1 MYVGTSP
8 GALDLFDSGALGAAV
23 LSSSATGLPNDG
35 STIYVRLWFKISGVF
50 QHDDFQYTAVVEAQP
65 RILSPE
71 PGSTQLGTT
80 VTFTWTPGD
89 QTVTEWLLYVGT
101 SPGALDLFDSGALGA
116 AVLSS
121 SVTGLPNDG
130 STIYVRLWFKIS
142 GVFQFDDFQYTAAG
156 SAVNQGASAS
166 GLTIGDGFE
175 ENDSRET
182 ATSLTPG
189 TYPDLIAQINND
201 NDWYAV
207 EVCAGSDLGDLS
219 VTVQFAH
226 TLGDIELYV
235 FGALSTVIGS
245 SATPTDLE
253 EVVLTGLAAGTY
265 FILVLN
271 VGTSSDGNFYD
282 LIVDVTCAGSPEP
295 GAHDQEIAD
304 LILKLDTLLELEQ
317 VDEDLWR
324 LVRLELRY
332 LDEFGGLPNID
343 ETWDIL
349 DQVSGLRGLGLP
361 PFLGPNQ
368 MELKHQLLGI
378 MDHALNVR
386 NEGSMASVDEL
397 LDREH
402 NLFGS
407 GVDEG
412 RVRHLRD
419 KLSLLIEVERIE
431 VKLKKLILGEL
442 KLLSEKPDLDP
453 NLQDT
458 LDRVT
463 NLTWRLMALEG
474 VVVDKPEQVLKEKA
488 MDLIGR
494 VGEMAEEEFGPFSL
508 TAFIAPGDIWL
519 KLDAMFELE
528 QVKLKIKGSLLLELD
543 QTRRRA
549 KDAGESTELLIS
561 LGQLRGLVIDMVA
574 LERGFRPIGDGEEAL
589 LLERAIEIAGTAL
602 SQARGFGIQAM
613 VEELG
618 WKLEALRSTAQAD
631 RFRLMK
637 DAASR
642 QLERLLFFAE
652 QRGSSEELIDTSQAT
667 WEIVQR
673 LIAIETPPG
682 PGLTLEPGR
691 ARNLV
696 GQDHVLQ
703 VTVTGEGG
711 QPAPAGTVVFY
722 EVLDRN
728 GVVVTSGFTETT
740 GGLPGS
746 GGEAVAFFSYGND
759 APAVHQIRA
768 WTDTTTYDEA
778 TRRDT
783 AIKVWVALGDLTLT
797 PETANNPVGQEH
809 VVEARVTDGSGAPV
823 PAGLEV
829 FFEVLDQGGNV
840 VASGTSETTGGDGL
854 ALFSYSSTAPGTH
867 TIRAWTGGG
876 PAPVLL
882 ATGNAPD
889 SVFRYD
895 GQNGAFIDQ
904 FVPAG
909 SGGLGLPRDL
919 IYGPDGNLY
928 VNSDA
933 FDKVLRYDGTTGAFI
948 DKFVPDGSGGLSA
961 PYGLVYGP
969 DGNLY
974 VSGFT
979 SNAVHRYDGVS
990 GAFIDLFV
998 PVGSGGLVTPRDLV
1012 FGPDG
1017 NLYVVAHDSV
1027 NVLRYDG
1034 GTGAFIDVFASGG
1047 GLDSPAGLAFGPDGN
1062 LYVSSGGNDVVLRYD
1077 GITGAFI
1084 DVFIA
1089 AGSGGLD
1096 SPHGLV
1102 FTRDGNLYLASTNT
1116 DSVLRYDATT
1126 AAFIDEFVAS
1136 GSGGLNA
1143 PHFLVFVAVQTT
1155 FDTAIPNL
1163 RDQATKEWFEPVSLH
1178 GQKWDDLNGNGIWDA
1193 GEPGLDGWPIELLD
1207 ANGQVLAIQTTHS
1220 GDFNDDGQI
1229 DPVTEQGLYWF
1240 NDLRPGDYE
1249 VREVPPIFCC
1259 NPRWVQTF
1267 PGGTAALGEGPAVPE
1282 TYLVTIDNGQTL
1294 ENLNFGNHLPP
1305 PGSIHGQKWDDLN
1318 GDGVWDANEPGLNGW
1333 TIELV
1338 DSTGQVVA
1346 TQVTDDMD
1354 LNEDGTID
1362 PTEQGWYWFTGLEPG
1377 NYDVREESQPGWKQ
1391 TFPVDTTGQAIDF
1404 YFVNLV
1410 EGQRV
1415 EGKDFGNYRV
1425 PTTGED
1431 DQFEDND
1438 TINTATSLAGGEFPD
1453 LIALDGDDDWYV
1465 VEVCADGNLRVTLQ
1479 FAHVLGDIDLEV
1491 YDAAGNLI
1499 DSSTSTGDGE
1509 ALVLS
1514 GLPPGLY
1521 FIRVYLFGGEAE
1533 GNNYDLLVDPCAQ
1546 IGGDDQ
1552 FEENDSLTGAAS
1564 LLAPAFFPGLIVR
1577 IDDEDW
1583 FKVEVCP
1590 DGTLGVSLSLVHAQG
1605 DIDLE
1610 IYDAAGNLLAE
1621 SASTENREEVVLT
1634 GLGAGTYFI
1643 RVFLFGG
1650 DFNGYELAVLV
1661 TCGSSIHGQ
1670 KWNDLNGNG
1679 FWDDNEPGLDGFL
1692 IELRDPFTSQPVAIP
1707 NNPQET
1713 HRKPTALISTIT
1725 ASSTPNL
1732 SRAGSGSTW
1741 SLATTRC
1748 TRCNSRG
1755 GS

>member
-1 MYVGTSP
+1 M
-8 GALDLFDSGALGAAV
+8 
-23 LSSSATGLPNDG
+23 
-35 STIYVRLWFKISGVF
+35 
-50 QHDDFQYTAVVEAQP
+50 
-65 RILSPE
+65 
-71 PGSTQLGTT
+71 
-80 VTFTWTPGD
+80 
-89 QTVTEWLLYVGT
+89 
-101 SPGALDLFDSGALGA
+101 
-116 AVLSS
+116 
-121 SVTGLPNDG
+121 
-130 STIYVRLWFKIS
+130 
-142 GVFQFDDFQYTAAG
+142 
-156 SAVNQGASAS
+156 
-166 GLTIGDGFE
+166 
-175 ENDSRET
+175 
-182 ATSLTPG
+182 
-189 TYPDLIAQINND
+189 
-201 NDWYAV
+201 
-207 EVCAGSDLGDLS
+207 
-219 VTVQFAH
+219 
-226 TLGDIELYV
+226 
-235 FGALSTVIGS
+235 
-245 SATPTDLE
+245 
-253 EVVLTGLAAGTY
+253 
-265 FILVLN
+265 
-271 VGTSSDGNFYD
+271 
-282 LIVDVTCAGSPEP
+282 
-295 GAHDQEIAD
+295 
-304 LILKLDTLLELEQ
+304 
-317 VDEDLWR
+317 
-324 LVRLELRY
+324 
-332 LDEFGGLPNID
+332 
-343 ETWDIL
+343 
-349 DQVSGLRGLGLP
+349 
-361 PFLGPNQ
+361 
-368 MELKHQLLGI
+368 
-378 MDHALNVR
+378 
-386 NEGSMASVDEL
+386 
-397 LDREH
+397 
-402 NLFGS
+402 
-407 GVDEG
+407 
-412 RVRHLRD
+412 
-419 KLSLLIEVERIE
+419 ERIE

-631 RFRLMK
+631 RLMK

-652 QRGSSEELIDTSQAT
+652 QRGSSEELIDTIQAT

-673 LIAIETPPG
+673 PIASETPPG

-882 ATGNAPD
+882 ATGNAPY

-948 DKFVPDGSGGLSA
+948 DKFVTDGSGGLSA

-1415 EGKDFGNYRV
+1415 EGKDFGNYRL

-1692 IELRDPFTSQPVAIP
+1692 IELRDPFTGQPVAIP

-1713 HRKPTALISTIT
+1713 HSVDLDDNGVIDPQLEQGWFWFDVEPGDYQVHEVQQPGWVMTFPLPAGFHSFSVGADHKVEGIYFGNRQPPTGGSIHGQKWNDLNGNGEKDAGEPHISGWTIELVDLGTGLPMASQVTHDVDLDQSGTIEPHEQGWYWFEGLPPGEYEVREAPRQAWIQTWPPGFGTYTVLVTENQAVDGVDFGNTQELDFFTNSEGQFTLNTPTGPVDVQLTGPTMVAVGIRPDGGTNNTLVNTAGEFDVVDTEILSMNLTGDVPGIGLVNMRLNPNRPSLGQIVEGNNIIPGILDVPPFNPSGGNADSFFDVFFEIEIDSPTLGLIVLHNEEPKQMVGIITRKPPGVGDTTRVPAPYHC
-1725 ASSTPNL
+1725 STPTGTL
-1732 SRAGSGSTW
+1732 PPGSTW
-1741 SLATTRC
+1741 GRPPTPPILARQRAVASTGRSGTT
-1748 TRCNSRG
+1748 
-1755 GS
+1755 